1 MRLCARTHMCAHV
14 GVYYL
19 LSGRI
24 ILQFIHMMGMLL
36 ALRVTFLKGGTSRVR
51 RDPVRALACTG
62 GHAVSLASAG

>member
-1 MRLCARTHMCAHV
+1 
-14 GVYYL
+14 
-19 LSGRI
+19 
-24 ILQFIHMMGMLL
+24 MMGMLL